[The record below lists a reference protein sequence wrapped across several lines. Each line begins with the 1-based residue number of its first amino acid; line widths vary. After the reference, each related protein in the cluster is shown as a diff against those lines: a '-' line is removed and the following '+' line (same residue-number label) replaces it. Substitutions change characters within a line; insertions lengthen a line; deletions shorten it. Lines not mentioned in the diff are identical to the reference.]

1 MAKRKKTTG
10 KSTPKKRRNNDLLIV
25 MTEYCRIVPGVRITK
40 SKRLF
45 HPTNFEYDEAGRTFI
60 ITNMMIA
67 MSNLGFSPD
76 SMMEIFDPVDL
87 RSQRFVEGT
96 VGEMSQKFM
105 TIRLRLND
113 IVFNIVLNGGAKTSG
128 TSARLKES
136 MTIYFITHPELVDVS
151 INNYSGCKDWK
162 ANHLK
167 CMSNLR
173 NSLLLEHVQG
183 VSERDNLY
191 IIEEMDMIL
200 NNRSVLNIRMVEKTI
215 MCSYSIARKIELMF
229 NPSEYIFDRGEIL
242 KYVRDIA
249 VMLDGT
255 GAKADNCYPVDI
267 IAIKRSELDHIRV
280 DLQSLTVECDSE
292 IVKMKINKL
301 FYDECDPLTWKNPI
315 VGISLKEDTARLGRC
330 KSAIGKVTNLTDVE
344 KEMGYIAAKN
354 QVGEWRKKLKDSKIL
369 NFKYEGDE
377 YELDTKNYMQKF
389 MTLKLLVYLED
400 KMNEF
405 GGESYMNKLI
415 KTCIGI
421 KNFPYV
427 MMKGDRSGMSS
438 DVMIS
443 GMSPGTELNTSFK
456 IRPRAWESSGF
467 SIYLDVSLT
476 HDGKGKTASFII
488 GINSNQNSMELQS
501 LK

>member
-105 TIRLRLND
+105 AIRLRLND

-162 ANHLK
+162 TNHLK
-167 CMSNLR
+167 CKSNLR

-183 VSERDNLY
+183 
-191 IIEEMDMIL
+191 
-200 NNRSVLNIRMVEKTI
+200 
-215 MCSYSIARKIELMF
+215 
-229 NPSEYIFDRGEIL
+229 
-242 KYVRDIA
+242 
-249 VMLDGT
+249 
-255 GAKADNCYPVDI
+255 
-267 IAIKRSELDHIRV
+267 
-280 DLQSLTVECDSE
+280 
-292 IVKMKINKL
+292 
-301 FYDECDPLTWKNPI
+301 
-315 VGISLKEDTARLGRC
+315 IS
-330 KSAIGKVTNLTDVE
+330 
-344 KEMGYIAAKN
+344 
-354 QVGEWRKKLKDSKIL
+354 
-369 NFKYEGDE
+369 
-377 YELDTKNYMQKF
+377 
-389 MTLKLLVYLED
+389 
-400 KMNEF
+400 
-405 GGESYMNKLI
+405 
-415 KTCIGI
+415 
-421 KNFPYV
+421 
-427 MMKGDRSGMSS
+427 
-438 DVMIS
+438 
-443 GMSPGTELNTSFK
+443 
-456 IRPRAWESSGF
+456 
-467 SIYLDVSLT
+467 
-476 HDGKGKTASFII
+476 
-488 GINSNQNSMELQS
+488 
-501 LK
+501 